1 MKYYIGTVRKD
12 LFKIDDGIE
21 DWIIQIDKPGE
32 IAIIESNGKYD
43 SIAFKSITETDFKSI
58 LKKAGIKEVVTLLYT
73 LLNA

>member
-1 MKYYIGTVRKD
+1 MRYYIGTVRKD

-32 IAIIESNGKYD
+32 IAIIENNGKYD

>member
-1 MKYYIGTVRKD
+1 MRYYIGTVRKD

-32 IAIIESNGKYD
+32 IAIIENNGKYD
-43 SIAFKSITETDFKSI
+43 SISFKSITETDFKSI
-58 LKKAGIKEVVTLLYT
+58 LKKAGIKEVATLLYT